1 MSLALVAPAHAGG
14 RYHGRVTRLSLLV
27 ELASM
32 LAREVDLD
40 AWLASAADKLAAA
53 MDAERA
59 TVWLVDADSLEHG
72 AAQGAPRGTLVSHVA
87 VLPEAGRLVQP
98 IGKGVV
104 GLVAERGEVIRIDDV
119 RGDARFDPTQDR
131 KTGFVTRSIL
141 AAPIREDASA
151 PVRGVVQVLNHR
163 SEESGRSSFDDEDAQ
178 YLLALATEL
187 ARALSLTTLAPV
199 RGEPGLVLRG
209 PFNRIVGRSAAMEV
223 VYERIRLAA
232 QADAT
237 VLLRGETGTGKTL
250 LARAVHVS
258 SPRQRGPFVTVDCT
272 TLPAQLA
279 ESELFGHERGAFTG
293 ADRRVRGKVEL
304 AHQGTLFLD
313 EIGDLPLETQ
323 GKLLRFLQERTY
335 ERVGGRETMRADVR
349 VISATHHDLER
360 AVREGKFRQDLY
372 YRLRVLEIDVPPLRE
387 RGPGEIE
394 RLAHHFAE
402 AFGKRYA
409 RSVEIEPS
417 AMAALRGHAFPGNV
431 RELEH
436 AIESATVLAPDGRIR
451 KDRLPLARVSMIDE
465 PRASRVDVEPA
476 SAASAHASIPL
487 GLTMA
492 DASDAYIRATV
503 AHVDG
508 NQSEAARV
516 LGVSRNTVA
525 KALKKK

>member
-1 MSLALVAPAHAGG
+1 MSLDAGPIAAAA
-14 RYHGRVTRLSLLV
+14 RYHLRVTRLSLLV

-40 AWLASAADKLAAA
+40 AWLASAADKLAEA

-59 TVWLVDADSLEHG
+59 TVWLVDAEAVEHG
-72 AAQGAPRGTLVSHVA
+72 ERGTLVSHVA
-87 VLPEAGRLVQP
+87 VLPELDTLVQP

-104 GLVAERGEVIRIDDV
+104 GLVAERGEVVRIDDA
-119 RGDARFDPTQDR
+119 RSDPRFDPSQDQ

-151 PVRGVVQVLNHR
+151 PVRGVVQVLNR
-163 SEESGRSSFDDEDAQ
+163 RGDTAFDSEDAD
-178 YLLALATEL
+178 YLLALASEL

-209 PFNRIVGRSAAMEV
+209 PFNRIVGRSAAMER

-232 QADAT
+232 QTDAT

-349 VISATHHDLER
+349 ILSATHHDLER
-360 AVREGKFRQDLY
+360 AVREGRFRQDLY
-372 YRLRVLEIDVPPLRE
+372 YRLRVLEVDVPSLRE
-387 RGPGEIE
+387 RGPEEIE
-394 RLAHHFAE
+394 RLARHFAE
-402 AFGKRYA
+402 VFGRRYA
-409 RSVEIEPS
+409 RATSLEPG
-417 AMAALRGHAFPGNV
+417 AMEALRAHAFPGNV

-451 KDRLPLARVSMIDE
+451 RERLPLARSSPLE
-465 PRASRVDVEPA
+465 PEGGASVAPDDHAR
-476 SAASAHASIPL
+476 AHARVSL
-487 GLTMA
+487 GLSLA
-492 DASDAYIRATV
+492 EASDVYIRATV
-503 AHVDG
+503 AHAEG
-508 NQSEAARV
+508 NQSEAARS

-525 KALKKK
+525 RALRRK

>member
-1 MSLALVAPAHAGG
+1 M
-14 RYHGRVTRLSLLV
+14 TRLSLLV

-40 AWLASAADKLAAA
+40 AWLASAADKLAEA

-59 TVWLVDADSLEHG
+59 TVWLVDAQSMEHG
-72 AAQGAPRGTLVSHVA
+72 ERGTLVSHVA
-87 VLPEAGRLVQP
+87 VLPEADALVQP

-104 GLVAERGEVIRIDDV
+104 GLVAERGEVVRIDDA
-119 RGDARFDPTQDR
+119 RRDPRFDPSQDR
-131 KTGFVTRSIL
+131 KTGFTTRSIL

-151 PVRGVVQVLNHR
+151 PVRGVVQVLNRKLTHGEAR
-163 SEESGRSSFDDEDAQ
+163 FDDEDAE

-187 ARALSLTTLAPV
+187 ARALALTTLAPV

-209 PFNRIVGRSAAMEV
+209 PFNRIVGRSPAMER

-272 TLPAQLA
+272 TLPVQLA

-313 EIGDLPLETQ
+313 EIGDLPIESQ

-349 VISATHHDLER
+349 VLSATHHDLER
-360 AVREGKFRQDLY
+360 AVREGRFRQDLY

-387 RGPGEIE
+387 RGPDEIE
-394 RLAHHFAE
+394 RLARHFAE
-402 AFGKRYA
+402 IFGKRYG
-409 RSVEIEPS
+409 RTVELEP
-417 AMAALRGHAFPGNV
+417 AAIAALRAHPFPGNV

-436 AIESATVLAPDGRIR
+436 AIESATVLAPDGRLR
-451 KDRLPLARVSMIDE
+451 RDRLPLARTTDE
-465 PRASRVDVEPA
+465 PATSASRDTRRAQEREPSHESPSGQGDVDATRVPFGLSLE
-476 SAASAHASIPL
+476 AAAE
-487 GLTMA
+487 
-492 DASDAYIRATV
+492 AYVRAVV
-503 AHVDG
+503 AHVNG

-525 KALKKK
+525 RALKKK